1 MRTKTKSSLGG
12 AFFKAE
18 LKDRQ
23 AYFIIS
29 LKADSQKSI
38 WLSVYRGLKSC
49 LGFLLLPKSKTKI
62 PIHFFL

>member
-49 LGFLLLPKSKTKI
+49 LGLLLLQSLMLVLNL
-62 PIHFFL
+62 F